1 MSRCRRPRGLMICL
15 VLLLLLWGAGCSRP
29 DGLGS
34 AAPADQHPV
43 PFHDGD
49 SKAPGSSNAGA
60 PSAAQDK
67 GQKPEGDLP
76 FRDLQSLPAGTLL
89 TVRLKSSVSADNPD
103 ASGTFE
109 AVVDEPVTI
118 EGYTLVPRGAGVAGR
133 VESARASSA
142 HRFQSEGQ
150 RLFPRD
156 SGFARY
162 RRQGLAPADLQP
174 VRAGK
179 CRRPGRCPRT
189 DNPREGPPPYLPAY
203 RTGLRCPAAG
213 IAQSLKPLAAAC
225 GSPQGKFSTE
235 RFTVL
240 VTHVL

>member
-1 MSRCRRPRGLMICL
+1 MSRYRRPRGLMIWL
-15 VLLLLLWGAGCSRP
+15 VLLSLLWGAGCSRP

-142 HRFQSEGQ
+142 SALASKVKGNGYFRVTLDSLDIAGKEL
-150 RLFPRD
+150 RLQT
-156 SGFARY
+156 SSLFAR
-162 RRQGLAPADLQP
+162 G
-174 VRAGK
+174 
-179 CRRPGRCPRT
+179 
-189 DNPREGPPPYLPAY
+189 N
-203 RTGLRCPAAG
+203 AAG
-213 IAQSLKPLAAAC
+213 RDAAL
-225 GSPQGKFSTE
+225 GLITLEKGRRLTFRLTE
-235 RFTVL
+235 PVYVALQQALPSR
-240 VTHVL
+240 